1 MFNPHR
7 RKKEGSGAVLEVR
20 KLAATLVSVSTKFV
34 RRKLM
39 KRNLA
44 RTTLLLSV
52 AALCLGVGPVQAAE
66 HCSNAKAAGQW
77 GFTLTGTLF
86 FPTPIGAIPGAA
98 IGRLSVD
105 AAGNISG
112 TESRSV
118 GGGFANET
126 ITGTWSVNSD
136 CTSRV
141 TANIYESGVLVRT
154 SVLDAVFVDHSNK
167 IRAVQESLTN
177 PDGSTVP
184 VVITLEGNK
193 LFNEGG
199 D

>member
-1 MFNPHR
+1 
-7 RKKEGSGAVLEVR
+7 V
-20 KLAATLVSVSTKFV
+20 
-34 RRKLM
+34 
-39 KRNLA
+39 
-44 RTTLLLSV
+44 
-52 AALCLGVGPVQAAE
+52 
-66 HCSNAKAAGQW
+66 
-77 GFTLTGTLF
+77 GFTLTGILI
-86 FPTPIGAIPGAA
+86 FPAPTGPVPGAA

-105 AAGNISG
+105 AAGNITG
-112 TESRSV
+112 TESRNV

-136 CTSRV
+136 CTGRV

-184 VVITLEGNK
+184 VVITLEGDK
-193 LFNEGG
+193 LFHG
-199 D
+199 DGD